1 MRIIAGQHRG
11 LILESPPG
19 STIRPTADRVRE
31 SVFNII
37 DHRFQGDYPAW
48 PQARFLDL
56 CCGTGAVGLEA
67 ASRGAREVLMVDH
80 SDLAAKVVAKNMRR
94 FSSGVRFV
102 RGDVKA
108 MPRTSQPFDYV
119 FMDPPYTDFA
129 LMPALNALIRQGYIG
144 PQTLVIVE
152 QPKAM
157 DPPQPLQ
164 ALFSVLDDRRYGSSR
179 VFFLALLP
187 PMNEIEP
194 NAATIESNSD

>member
-1 MRIIAGQHRG
+1 MI
-11 LILESPPG
+11 
-19 STIRPTADRVRE
+19 
-31 SVFNII
+31 
-37 DHRFQGDYPAW
+37 
-48 PQARFLDL
+48 
-56 CCGTGAVGLEA
+56 
-67 ASRGAREVLMVDH
+67 DH
-80 SDLAAKVVAKNMRR
+80 SDLAAKVVTKNMRR

-129 LMPALNALIRQGYIG
+129 LMPALNALLRQGYIG

-164 ALFSVLDDRRYGSSR
+164 AVFSVLDDRRYGSSR

-194 NAATIESNSD
+194 NAAIIGSNND

>member
-31 SVFNII
+31 SVFNIVE
-37 DHRFQGDYPAW
+37 HRFMGDYPAW

-102 RGDVKA
+102 RGDVMA
-108 MPRTSQPFDYV
+108 LPRSSAPFDYV

-129 LMPALNALIRQGYIG
+129 LMPALTALLRQGYIG
-144 PQTLVIVE
+144 LQTLVIVE

-164 ALFSVLDDRRYGSSR
+164 AVFSVLDDRRYGASR

-187 PMNEIEP
+187 PPDEIEP
-194 NAATIESNSD
+194 NATTIGSNND